1 MTALQ
6 TLLSE
11 LSKPEIKGGAGKSI
25 LQVRCCI
32 SSILG
37 HFSWFAL
44 VPEGTGH
51 IKLTSFFTT

>member
-32 SSILG
+32 GSILG
-37 HFSWFAL
+37 HFSWSAL
-44 VPEGTGH
+44 VLEGTSH
-51 IKLTSFFTT
+51 FELTSFFPT